1 MSSSISDLPVD
12 PLGNNNLN
20 GNINMSI
27 ISNQN
32 LNQNSNQNPNQ
43 NQINNQ
49 IQNNNPNMMNS
60 QNNNIDQLTINQI
73 VNGIQ
78 SASLNGAT
86 SLPSRD
92 IPMMENIIN
101 NDSYKNTDYIPESS
115 RKNYINENNN
125 ETQIINNYNSNQQ
138 QKQKIDYYYEEFQ
151 YPLLISLLYFMFQ
164 LPIIKKIITKHITF
178 LINNDGNYNLNGLV
192 FMSILFGFIYYIIN
206 KIMEKFNKF

>member
-1 MSSSISDLPVD
+1 MSSNISDLPID

-20 GNINMSI
+20 GNVNMSI
-27 ISNQN
+27 IP
-32 LNQNSNQNPNQ
+32 NQNSNLNNTQ

-49 IQNNNPNMMNS
+49 NIVPNSSLNQS
-60 QNNNIDQLTINQI
+60 NNIDQLTINQI

-92 IPMMENIIN
+92 IPMMENVIN

-115 RKNYINENNN
+115 KRNYINENNN

-138 QKQKIDYYYEEFQ
+138 QKQKIDYYYEELQ
-151 YPLLISLLYFMFQ
+151 YPLLISLLYFIFQ
-164 LPIIKKIITKHITF
+164 LPIVKKIITKYITF

-192 FMSILFGFIYYIIN
+192 FMSFLFGLVYYSIN
-206 KIMEKFNKF
+206 KIIEKFNKF

>member
-1 MSSSISDLPVD
+1 MSSNISDLPID

-20 GNINMSI
+20 GNINMSVI
-27 ISNQN
+27 A
-32 LNQNSNQNPNQ
+32 NQNSNPNNMQNQMNNQ
-43 NQINNQ
+43 NVVPNSTLNQ
-49 IQNNNPNMMNS
+49 S
-60 QNNNIDQLTINQI
+60 NNIDQLTINQI

-92 IPMMENIIN
+92 IPMMENVIN

-115 RKNYINENNN
+115 KRNYINENNN

-138 QKQKIDYYYEEFQ
+138 QKQKIDYYYEELQ
-151 YPLLISLLYFMFQ
+151 YPLLISLLYFIFQ
-164 LPIIKKIITKHITF
+164 LPIVKKIITKYITF

-192 FMSILFGFIYYIIN
+192 FMSFLFGLVYYSIN

>member
-1 MSSSISDLPVD
+1 MSSNISDLPID

-27 ISNQN
+27 
-32 LNQNSNQNPNQ
+32 LPNQNSNPNNIQNQMN

-49 IQNNNPNMMNS
+49 NVVPNSSLN

-92 IPMMENIIN
+92 IPMMENVIN

-115 RKNYINENNN
+115 KRNYINENNN

-138 QKQKIDYYYEEFQ
+138 QKQKIDYYYEELQ
-151 YPLLISLLYFMFQ
+151 YPLLISLLYFIFQ
-164 LPIIKKIITKHITF
+164 LPIVKKIITKYITF

-192 FMSILFGFIYYIIN
+192 FMSFLFGLVYYLIN